1 MDYRFKNKN
10 YLTFLSYKLSSLS
23 IVIKLYLYSQRICL
37 GRKWV
42 PRNFYWTNKYK
53 KWVKI
58 QVLLTKFNLDRSL
71 PKYVKRKHPSEYKK
85 GRPAKEYL
93 ATKG

>member
-37 GRKWV
+37 GRK
-42 PRNFYWTNKYK
+42 
-53 KWVKI
+53 
-58 QVLLTKFNLDRSL
+58 
-71 PKYVKRKHPSEYKK
+71 
-85 GRPAKEYL
+85 
-93 ATKG
+93 